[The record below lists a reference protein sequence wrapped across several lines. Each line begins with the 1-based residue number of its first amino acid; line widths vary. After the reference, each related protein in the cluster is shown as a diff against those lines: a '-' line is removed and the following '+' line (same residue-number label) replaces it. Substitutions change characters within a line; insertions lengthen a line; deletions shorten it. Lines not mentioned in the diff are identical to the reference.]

1 MDMQSLKVLELL
13 LIVGVVGYFF
23 LRQKRS
29 ADQAKQERSAK
40 SEELN
45 DDAEGSGGKD

>member
-23 LRQKRS
+23 LRQRRS
-29 ADQAKQERSAK
+29 ADQAKQERSTE
-40 SEELN
+40 SEERT
-45 DDAEGSGGKD
+45 DDAKGSGSTD